1 LPDPDKQLVEACQG
15 STGEDFEEAYRQLFA
30 LYQDRVYSI
39 CLRVTG
45 NAEDALDAAQ
55 ETMVTLARRV
65 QGFAFRSRFSSWVY
79 RIAVNAAID
88 TRRRRL
94 DAPRGAVRTTFGG
107 GEEER
112 QLEQATANSVEA
124 DPVGAASRQEAQA
137 LLQDALTRI
146 NPKVSAL
153 LVLRYVEGLS
163 YDQIAE
169 TLEIS
174 LGTVKSRLNRAHATL
189 REFLH
194 HQGLDSLDPTP

>member
-1 LPDPDKQLVEACQG
+1 
-15 STGEDFEEAYRQLFA
+15 
-30 LYQDRVYSI
+30 
-39 CLRVTG
+39 
-45 NAEDALDAAQ
+45 
-55 ETMVTLARRV
+55 
-65 QGFAFRSRFSSWVY
+65 
-79 RIAVNAAID
+79 
-88 TRRRRL
+88 
-94 DAPRGAVRTTFGG
+94 
-107 GEEER
+107 
-112 QLEQATANSVEA
+112 
-124 DPVGAASRQEAQA
+124 

>member
-1 LPDPDKQLVEACQG
+1 LPDPDQKLVEACQG
-15 STGEDFEEAYRQLFA
+15 SSGQDFEEAYRQLFA
-30 LYQDRVYSI
+30 LYQDRVYTI

-45 NAEDALDAAQ
+45 NSEDALDAAQ
-55 ETMVTLARRV
+55 ETMVTLSRRI
-65 QGFAFRSRFSSWVY
+65 GEFAFRSRFSSWVY

-88 TRRRRL
+88 SRRRRL
-94 DAPRGAVRTTFGG
+94 DAPRGSIRTTFGG
-107 GEEER
+107 GEGER
-112 QLEQATANSVEA
+112 QLEQATAQPRHA
-124 DPVGAASRQEAQA
+124 DPVGEASRQESRA
-137 LLQDALTRI
+137 LLQDALARI
-146 NPKVSAL
+146 NPKVSSL

-169 TLEIS
+169 TLDIS